1 MFYDWRM
8 NTASIGSDSD
18 IKTRHIELD
27 LELFAHSDP
36 KKLSEDD
43 LGRIFELSSSDENV

>member
-1 MFYDWRM
+1 M
-8 NTASIGSDSD
+8 NTDSTGSYSETR
-18 IKTRHIELD
+18 TRHVEYD
-27 LELFAHSDP
+27 LELFAHTDP